1 MHDKEVSVF
10 PIKETG
16 KFLKEIVKEASKPL
30 MLWQSDLASLCLGF
44 LICKGRWM
52 IPTSQRVCEVSMKS
66 SARMHISA

>member
-10 PIKETG
+10 PFKEMG

-30 MLWQSDLASLCLGF
+30 MLWQSDLASVCLSF
-44 LICKGRWM
+44 LICKVRWM
-52 IPTSQRVCEVSMKS
+52 IPTSQHVCEVSVKS